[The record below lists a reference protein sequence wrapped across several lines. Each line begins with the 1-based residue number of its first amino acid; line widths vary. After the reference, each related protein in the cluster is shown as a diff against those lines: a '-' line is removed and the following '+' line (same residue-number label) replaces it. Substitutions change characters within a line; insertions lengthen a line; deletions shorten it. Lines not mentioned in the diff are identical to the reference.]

1 VLLLEAEVEDF
12 VDHGGECGLGRER
25 AMAAEGVEKA
35 RFAEFLAIM
44 VEGFGDAVG
53 VESED
58 VAGGDLAFAE
68 LALPLFENAKN
79 RGGGVEARHAAVVA
93 EEKGGEMATVGV
105 AEQARRV
112 VVFGEKKSSEGTVG
126 SVFAEELI
134 YGTQQMVGLLLG
146 DGAETAEI
154 CLQVGH

>member
-1 VLLLEAEVEDF
+1 VEDF
-12 VDHGGECGLGRER
+12 VDHGGERGLRGER

-35 RFAEFLAIM
+35 RLAVFFAIV

-53 VESED
+53 VEGEN
-58 VAGGDLAFAE
+58 VAGCDLAFAE
-68 LALPLFENAKN
+68 LALPLFENAQDG
-79 RGGGVEARHAAVVA
+79 GGGVEACHAAVVA
-93 EEKGGEMATVGV
+93 KEKGGEMATVGV

-112 VVFGEKKSSEGTVG
+112 VVFGEKKSSKGTVG

-134 YGTQQMVGLLLG
+134 YGTQEMVGLLLG